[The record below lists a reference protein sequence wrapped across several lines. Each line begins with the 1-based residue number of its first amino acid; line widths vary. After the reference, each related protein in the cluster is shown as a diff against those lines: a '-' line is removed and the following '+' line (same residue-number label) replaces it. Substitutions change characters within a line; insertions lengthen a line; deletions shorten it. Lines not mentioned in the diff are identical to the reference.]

1 MMGKR
6 VKNVRIPRKQRIK
19 ESMMRIPDVN
29 VLVYSFIVTITVYA
43 LMLFIERTVLSSDDY
58 TTVYVAQTDIGRNTV
73 ITADNSGVLFA
84 AKERKSDWLPDNC
97 ITDISQLVGMMTVQD
112 IVKNEVMTGRAVSA
126 QDRRAVGIE
135 SPIEVA
141 MNANNLS
148 QVVGGILRE
157 GDRINIWSVVETNN
171 NGTSNVVA
179 EKICD
184 YAYVTRVF
192 TAAGIQVNGDSGNDS
207 AAMVINIIIPEEKEP
222 EFNIALE
229 KGTLRIGRCMYER
242 EKNKYAEE

>member
-6 VKNVRIPRKQRIK
+6 VKNVRIPREQRIK
-19 ESMMRIPDVN
+19 ESRMRTPDVK
-29 VLVYSFIVTITVYA
+29 VLVYSFVVTLTLYA
-43 LMLFIERTVLSSDDY
+43 LLLFIERTVLSSDDY

-73 ITADNSGVLFA
+73 ITADNLGILFA

-112 IVKNEVMTGRAVSA
+112 IVKNEVMTDRAVSA
-126 QDRRAVGIE
+126 QDRRAAGIE

-157 GDRINIWSVVETNN
+157 GDRINIWSVTETNN
-171 NGTSNVVA
+171 NGVGKVTA

-184 YAYVTRVF
+184 YAYVTRV
-192 TAAGIQVNGDSGNDS
+192 QVNAASGNDS
-207 AAMVINIIIPEEKEP
+207 AAMVINIIIPEEKEQ
-222 EFNIALE
+222 EFNIALG
-229 KGTLRIGRCMYER
+229 KGTLRVGRCMYER
-242 EKNKYAEE
+242 EKNKYTEE

>member
-6 VKNVRIPRKQRIK
+6 VKNVRIPREQRIK
-19 ESMMRIPDVN
+19 ESRMRTPDVK
-29 VLVYSFIVTITVYA
+29 VLVYSFVVTLTLYA
-43 LMLFIERTVLSSDDY
+43 LLLFIERTVLSSDDY
-58 TTVYVAQTDIGRNTV
+58 TV
-73 ITADNSGVLFA
+73 ITADNLGILFA

-112 IVKNEVMTGRAVSA
+112 IVKNEVMTDRAVSA
-126 QDRRAVGIE
+126 QDRRAAGIE

-157 GDRINIWSVVETNN
+157 GDRINIWSVTETNN
-171 NGTSNVVA
+171 NGVGKVTA

-192 TAAGIQVNGDSGNDS
+192 TAAGVQVNAASGNDS
-207 AAMVINIIIPEEKEP
+207 AAMVINIIIPEEKEQ
-222 EFNIALE
+222 EFNIALG
-229 KGTLRIGRCMYER
+229 KGTLRVGRCMYER
-242 EKNKYAEE
+242 EKNKYTEE

>member
-6 VKNVRIPRKQRIK
+6 VKNVRIPREQRIK
-19 ESMMRIPDVN
+19 ESRGRTPDVK
-29 VLVYSFIVTITVYA
+29 VLVYSFVVTLTLYA
-43 LMLFIERTVLSSDDY
+43 LLLFIERTVLSSDDY

-73 ITADNSGVLFA
+73 ITADNSGILFA

-112 IVKNEVMTGRAVSA
+112 IVKNEVMTDS
-126 QDRRAVGIE
+126 IE

-157 GDRINIWSVVETNN
+157 GDRINIWSVTETNN
-171 NGTSNVVA
+171 NGVGKVTA

-192 TAAGIQVNGDSGNDS
+192 TAAGVQVNADSGNDS
-207 AAMVINIIIPEEKEP
+207 AAMVINIIIPEEKEQ

-229 KGTLRIGRCMYER
+229 KGTLRVGRCMYER
-242 EKNKYAEE
+242 EKNKYTED